1 MIIIISP
8 ETDYSTT
15 EVHKW
20 LLKFEQNVF
29 VILEKNFVQN
39 VSISFETEDS
49 QVTLFFY
56 DENTIHRINLDDV
69 KSIWYRKHDLSFF
82 DDLDIDIDN
91 IEIDKGKLTSF
102 LWEEISSIKE
112 FVFYKLKQKMLI
124 GNFEIGECNKLI
136 SFEIAQKI
144 GLKIPKMLISSF
156 QNELREFST
165 KNGSLIVKPIED
177 AYNCISGDYHESCS
191 YGIFQFQKKLK
202 NSDRV
207 FPSVLQNCID
217 KKADIR
223 VFFFF
228 GEFYSM
234 IIFSQN
240 CEETKIDFRNYSEE
254 NPNRMM
260 PCELPEKIQTK
271 LSNLMSRLNL
281 NSGSIDLILDVND
294 DFIFLEINP
303 AGQFGM
309 VSIPCNY
316 HLEKRISKKLA
327 YYE

>member
-1 MIIIISP
+1 
-8 ETDYSTT
+8 
-15 EVHKW
+15 
-20 LLKFEQNVF
+20 
-29 VILEKNFVQN
+29 
-39 VSISFETEDS
+39 
-49 QVTLFFY
+49 
-56 DENTIHRINLDDV
+56 
-69 KSIWYRKHDLSFF
+69 
-82 DDLDIDIDN
+82 
-91 IEIDKGKLTSF
+91 
-102 LWEEISSIKE
+102 
-112 FVFYKLKQKMLI
+112 MLI
-124 GNFEIGECNKLI
+124 GIFEIGECNKLI
-136 SFEIAQKI
+136 SFEMAQKI

-191 YGIFQFQKKLK
+191 YGIFQLQKNLK
-202 NSDRV
+202 NLDRV

-223 VFFFF
+223 VFYFF
-228 GEFYSM
+228 GEFYSKL
-234 IIFSQN
+234 IFSQN
-240 CEETKIDFRNYSEE
+240 CDETKIDFRNYSEE